1 MSSGLRCTIA
11 AFVAAAFTTL
21 VPVALADSPAK
32 GPAPVA
38 GNPSCNGLIVAV
50 FNHGSGAIGP
60 SGNPTA
66 SAGPGSFFGPG
77 THDAIENLARV
88 PFCTP

>member
-1 MSSGLRCTIA
+1 MMRAKS
-11 AFVAAAFTTL
+11 TL
-21 VPVALADSPAK
+21 TALLAGGALASAPSALGASPAK
-32 GPAPVA
+32 SPEPGS
-38 GNPSCNGLIVAV
+38 GKPSCNGLIVAS
-50 FNHGSGAIGP
+50 FNHGSGADGP

-77 THDAIENLARV
+77 THEAIETLARG